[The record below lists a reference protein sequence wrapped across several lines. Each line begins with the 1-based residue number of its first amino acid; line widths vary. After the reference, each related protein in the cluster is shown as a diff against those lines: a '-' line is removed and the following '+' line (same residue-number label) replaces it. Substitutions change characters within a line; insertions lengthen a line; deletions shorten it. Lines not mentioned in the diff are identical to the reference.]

1 LAGPV
6 QMKHAMEN
14 LSEIREV
21 LKKDPND
28 PRALRAVGRYYLR
41 EGHYKLA
48 KNHYNQA
55 LQVCPHLFPEV
66 MLDFEQEIILSSSKT
81 GPRLSLAGIHIAWG
95 EIEPAILEL
104 EESLDVDPKNVEAYN
119 LLGKIFVKLGRIDEA
134 ISLLERSLKE
144 GIKDVV
150 LAEILAGA
158 YLEKGRLLD
167 AIRFYEEILGH
178 RPGDKRILR
187 TLGELYTRTENYN
200 RAAQR
205 YESMFSDDP
214 EVSREVLQRLEA
226 LLKKVE
232 GNVFIREILAGIYM
246 RSLKPEAAVE
256 KLREIVRLDT
266 ARSADVVQRLK
277 EILKNYP
284 AHLQSLLALAD
295 ILRLRGDFS
304 EAVENYYALAK
315 NHPQS
320 LEDAVRGYQQV
331 LELCPEQVLARTY
344 LAEAYLY
351 RNQIK
356 EALLEFQSMLS
367 SDPDSAEAVIRKC
380 REIIKTNPQLQLA
393 HLVLGRAY
401 LVKGD
406 VQRAI
411 MEAEGVIAI
420 DKKNT
425 AAYLLLGEAYFVSK
439 LSRKAVEVLHSAL
452 AQDPYNRQIQE
463 RYREAREKEIDLEI
477 ESLKKGITGDPWR
490 ISSHL
495 DLGKL
500 YMQKGMRD
508 EAVRELQIALKDQA
522 RAPFACNLLGCL
534 HRGEGRY
541 DLAAAQFNRALEL
554 APSEIPNFSRTVR
567 FNLATTSEAQGNVHK
582 AIKSYESVLA
592 EDIDF
597 GSLKKRVKYL
607 KGTSLQS
614 IRNRSLLMVIAKY
627 GVKEI
632 VALWGREGK
641 PRSAGR
647 REDVRVSFGQNHN
660 FSGFEHFMKGMYK
673 AAIEELLLAVQ
684 LDAKFATA
692 LNNLGV
698 ALVREGKFTEARL
711 RLEDAVNLEPHS
723 VVFRNNLG
731 VVHLLLGQIDQ
742 ARAELERAY
751 TFDPELSGVC
761 LNLGDICYLK
771 KDIRRAID
779 LYRRAGDFDVLSELA
794 EQRLA
799 YKVP

>member
-1 LAGPV
+1 MMQV
-6 QMKHAMEN
+6 MEN
-14 LSEIREV
+14 LNEIREA

-28 PRALRAVGRYYLR
+28 PQALRAVGRYYLR

-48 KNHYNQA
+48 KNHYREA
-55 LQVCPHLFPEV
+55 LQLCPRLFPEV
-66 MLDFEQEIILSSSKT
+66 MLDFEREIVLSPRKT
-81 GPRLSLAGIHIAWG
+81 GPRLSLAGIHIARG

-119 LLGKIFVKLGRIDEA
+119 LLGKIFVKLGRIDDA
-134 ISLLERSLKE
+134 ISLLERSLEEGVKE
-144 GIKDVV
+144 VA
-150 LAEILAGA
+150 LTEILAGA
-158 YLEKGRLLD
+158 YLEKGRWQE
-167 AIRFYEEILGH
+167 AIRFYEEIRGY
-178 RPGDKRILR
+178 RPGDKQILR
-187 TLGELYTRTENYN
+187 TLGELYTRTENYDQ
-200 RAAQR
+200 AALR

-214 EVSREVLQRLEA
+214 EVSREVIQRLEA

-232 GNVFIREILAGIYM
+232 GNVFIREVLAGIYM
-246 RSLKPEAAVE
+246 RSLNPEAAVE
-256 KLREIVRLDT
+256 RLREIVRLDT
-266 ARSADVVQRLK
+266 SKSGDVAQRLK

-284 AHLQSLLALAD
+284 AHPQSLLALAD
-295 ILRLRGDFS
+295 VLRLRGDFS

-315 NHPQS
+315 NGPQF
-320 LEDAVRGYQQV
+320 LAEAVRGYRQV
-331 LELCPEQVLARTY
+331 LELCSEQVLARTY

-351 RNQIK
+351 QNQIK
-356 EALLEFQSMLS
+356 EALIEFENTLS
-367 SDPDSAEAVIRKC
+367 ADPGSAEAVIRKC
-380 REIIKTNPQLQLA
+380 REIIKTSPQLALA

-401 LVKGD
+401 LVKGE

-411 MEAEGVIAI
+411 MEAEGVIAV

-425 AAYLLLGEAYFVSK
+425 SAYLLLGEAYFISK

-452 AQDPYNRQIQE
+452 IQDPYNRQIQE
-463 RYREAREKEIDLEI
+463 KYREAREKEIDLEI
-477 ESLKKGITGDPWR
+477 ESLKKGISEDPWR

-495 DLGKL
+495 DLSKL
-500 YMQKGMRD
+500 YIQKGMRD

-522 RAPFACNLLGCL
+522 RAPFACNLLGCV

-567 FNLATTSEAQGNVHK
+567 FNLATTYEAQGNVHK
-582 AIKSYESVLA
+582 AIKSYESILS

-597 GSLKKRVKYL
+597 GNLKKRVKYL

-614 IRNRSLLMVIAKY
+614 IRNRSLLMVISEY
-627 GVKEI
+627 GKREI

-641 PRSAGR
+641 PRSTGR

-660 FSGFEHFMKGMYK
+660 NSGFEHYMKGMYK
-673 AAIEELLLAVQ
+673 AAVEELLLAVQ
-684 LDAKFATA
+684 LDARFPTA

-698 ALVREGKFTEARL
+698 AMAKEGKFNEARL
-711 RLEDAVNLEPHS
+711 RFEDAVNLEPHS

-731 VVHLLLGQIDQ
+731 AVYLLLGQIDQ
-742 ARAELERAY
+742 ARAELEKAY

-771 KDIRRAID
+771 RDIRRAID
-779 LYRRAGDFDVLSELA
+779 LYRRAGNFDVLSELA
-794 EQRLA
+794 EQRLL